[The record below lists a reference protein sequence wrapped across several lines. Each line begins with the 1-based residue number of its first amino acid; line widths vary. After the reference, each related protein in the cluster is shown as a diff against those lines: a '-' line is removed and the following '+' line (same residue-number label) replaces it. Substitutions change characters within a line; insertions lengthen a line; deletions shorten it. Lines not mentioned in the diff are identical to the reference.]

1 MSRFC
6 LVGALLVS
14 VLNVRPSRAN
24 SCPTILK
31 NSPRSWNVLYQ
42 SWKSYRACDDGS
54 LAEGYS
60 ESVARVLVDH
70 WNTLPELAHLARKD
84 PEFRGFVLKH
94 IDATLD
100 AGDVA
105 KIRKK
110 ASAQCPAGLK
120 KLCGDVEKQAKLA
133 LKELD

>member
-1 MSRFC
+1 MILAFFVS
-6 LVGALLVS
+6 ALYIGS
-14 VLNVRPSRAN
+14 GHAN
-24 SCPTILK
+24 SCPTLLK
-31 NSPRSWNVLYQ
+31 DSTTWNALYT
-42 SWKSYRACDDGS
+42 SFKLYRQCDDGVIGES
-54 LAEGYS
+54 YS

-70 WNTLPELAHLARKD
+70 WNTLPELAHLSRKD
-84 PEFRGFVLKH
+84 TEFRGFVLKH

-100 AGDVA
+100 PGDVA

-133 LKELD
+133 LKELH